1 MERESA
7 FMVLHIQRRE
17 KHDGCEIRGDSL
29 FSLLP
34 MTPVVGTYHLY
45 LGRGYLRWVNQRAKH
60 EATKSLALSILQRTS
75 T

>member
-17 KHDGCEIRGDSL
+17 KHDGCDVRSDSL

-34 MTPVVGTYHLY
+34 MTPVVGT
-45 LGRGYLRWVNQRAKH
+45 
-60 EATKSLALSILQRTS
+60 TS
-75 T
+75 TWVGGIYGGSTKE